1 MFWLSVLFAVFL
13 SVFQSSD
20 PRPAGPPVP
29 ALLAQHPC
37 ADSEG
42 YNRTRLPAAMSFLTI
57 RGTGESQTKSSMQP
71 AHPSSLYMKVPVHRY
86 CCPVPTELRCKQKV
100 VYSSTWTKGNIR
112 SQVCAPGLVQ
122 VLVSNSSVRYTNLRH
137 VRSSHQAFCLLYQTT

>member
-1 MFWLSVLFAVFL
+1 MFWLSVLFA
-13 SVFQSSD
+13 VFQSSD

-42 YNRTRLPAAMSFLTI
+42 CNRTI
-57 RGTGESQTKSSMQP
+57 RGSGESQTKSSMQP
-71 AHPSSLYMKVPVHRY
+71 AHPSSYMKVPVHRY
-86 CCPVPTELRCKQKV
+86 CCPVTELHCKQKV

-122 VLVSNSSVRYTNLRH
+122 
-137 VRSSHQAFCLLYQTT
+137 FCPLYQSPPCQIQSSSLLPSISNNLESCEKSWQSQMVQASQHLSL

>member
-1 MFWLSVLFAVFL
+1 MFWLSVLFA
-13 SVFQSSD
+13 VFQSSD

-42 YNRTRLPAAMSFLTI
+42 CNRTI
-57 RGTGESQTKSSMQP
+57 RGSGESQTKSSMHP
-71 AHPSSLYMKVPVHRY
+71 AHPSSYMKVPVHRY
-86 CCPVPTELRCKQKV
+86 CCPVTELHCKRKV

-137 VRSSHQAFCLLYQTT
+137 VRSSHQAFCLPYQTT